1 MRPQSFL
8 YGAAVLFTASLFN
21 RIVGFFYQIAIIRL
35 IHAEGIGLFNM
46 VYPIYVM
53 LLVITSLGIPVSIS
67 KMVAEEVSGNNL
79 SGAYRVFKLSLTYIA
94 ISAVLIT
101 ALAILGAPFFLKH
114 IFANP
119 DVYMCFLSLIPGIII
134 VSVCS
139 AFRGFFQGLQQMTPT
154 AVTQA
159 LEQLARVFAGLFLA
173 KLFLPYGIPYAAMG
187 VSLGVIFGEFMGL
200 VTILYIYLRGRPTLS
215 GHKESQKPEPL
226 LNVSRNIFSLGIP
239 VTLTRF
245 ISSGL
250 MSVDAVVIPMR
261 LQVSGLSLTEATSC
275 YGQFIGIAGSLLLT
289 PAIITISLATALI
302 PAVSDAMAQKR
313 YRLVQTRTVEAFRLT
328 LLAGL
333 PCAAVFFVLPSP
345 ICGLL
350 FGYREAGYIL
360 QILALGGPFLYLHQT
375 TTGILH
381 GLGRADYPFKNMII
395 GSFFKLTGLYYLTAL
410 PAWGIRG
417 TALAFSVSY
426 MVMSLLNMCDLAR
439 LTHFKLQLRKNVI
452 GPVSATLLMGLTMHE
467 SFRCLLPATGGEAI
481 STLLALVIGL
491 LSYMVFLFLFRCIEK
506 TDIDRVKELLNI

>member
-21 RIVGFFYQIAIIRL
+21 KIVGFFYQIAIIRL

-46 VYPIYVM
+46 IYPIYVM

-67 KMVAEEVSGNNL
+67 KMVAEEVSKNDL
-79 SGAYRVFKLSLTYIA
+79 HGAYRVFKISLTYIA
-94 ISAVLIT
+94 VSAVLIT
-101 ALAILGAPFFLKH
+101 IFAILGAPFFLKH

-119 DVYMCFLSLIPGIII
+119 DVYLCFLSLIPGIII

-159 LEQLARVFAGLFLA
+159 LEQLVRVFAGLFLA
-173 KLFLPYGIPYAAMG
+173 KLLLPQGIPYAAMG
-187 VSLGVIFGEFMGL
+187 VSLGVIFGEFVGL
-200 VTILYIYLRGRPTLS
+200 ASILYIYLRGRPPLPK
-215 GHKESQKPEPL
+215 HKKRPKPEPL
-226 LNVSRNIFSLGIP
+226 LKVTRKIFSLGIP

-245 ISSGL
+245 VSSGL
-250 MSVDAVVIPMR
+250 MSVDAVIIPLR
-261 LQVSGLSLTEATSC
+261 LQVSGLSLAEATSY

-313 YRLVQTRTVEAFRLT
+313 YGLVQTRTVEALRLT

-333 PCAAVFFVLPSP
+333 PCAAVFFVLPFP

-350 FGYREAGYIL
+350 FGYREAGYLL

-381 GLGRADYPFKNMII
+381 GLGRADYPFKNMLI
-395 GSFFKLTGLYYLTAL
+395 GSLFKLTGLYYLTAL

-426 MVMSLLNMCDLAR
+426 VVMSLLNLSDLAG
-439 LTHFKLQLRKNVI
+439 LTHFKLQMGKYVI
-452 GPVSATLLMGLTMHE
+452 KPVLASLLMGLTMHE
-467 SFRCLLPATGGEAI
+467 TFRCLLSATGSEAV
-481 STLLALVIGL
+481 STSVALVVGLIG
-491 LSYMVFLFLFRCIEK
+491 YVAFLFLLRCVEK
-506 TDIDRVKELLNI
+506 ADVDRVKELLNI